1 MTVTLQKFRNAY
13 SEFRKTDDGDVT
25 AKIRLAEFEV
35 NDAVWGDRA
44 DAGVMLMTAHM
55 LMMAP
60 AGQNAKLVPKD
71 GKTLYLKMF
80 DRTKRAV
87 TSGFART
94 AGQPSAEAFND
105 IINNDSTFVI
115 R

>member
-1 MTVTLQKFRNAY
+1 MAVTLAKFRNAY
-13 SEFRKTDDGDVT
+13 STFRKTDDGEVL
-25 AKIRLAEFEV
+25 AKIRLAQFEV
-35 NDAVWGDRA
+35 NAGVWGDRA

-55 LMMAP
+55 LSMDA

-71 GKTLYLKMF
+71 GRTTYLKMF

-94 AGQPSAEAFND
+94 AGMPRADAFND
-105 IINNDSTFVI
+105 IINNDDTFSI
-115 R
+115 

>member
-1 MTVTLQKFRNAY
+1 MAVTLAKFRNAY
-13 SEFRKTDDGDVT
+13 SEFRKTDDGDVL

-71 GKTLYLKMF
+71 GKTIYLKQF
-80 DRTKRAV
+80 DRTKKSV
-87 TSGFART
+87 TAGFART
-94 AGQPSAEAFND
+94 AGMPSANAFTD
-105 IINNDSTFVI
+105 IINNDSNF
-115 R
+115 RQ

>member
-1 MTVTLQKFRNAY
+1 MAVTLAKFRNAY
-13 SEFRKTDDGDVT
+13 DEFRGTDDGTVL
-25 AKIRLAEFEV
+25 AKIRLAQFEV
-35 NDAVWGDRA
+35 NDGVWGDRA

-55 LMMAP
+55 IMMAP

-87 TSGFART
+87 VAGFART
-94 AGQPSAEAFND
+94 AGQPRANAFTD
-105 IINNDSTFVI
+105 IINNERTFT